1 MRWQLAERL
10 VEAVARRME
19 RNQESYVAIEQ
30 VETGRRTGD
39 GIEMRVTCRLTA
51 AYRRDM
57 FLARATI
64 AGARL
69 LTWGVR

>member
-1 MRWQLAERL
+1 
-10 VEAVARRME
+10 ME

-30 VETGRRTGD
+30 VEMGKRIED
-39 GIEMRVTCRLTA
+39 GIQVRVTCRLTT